1 MDSLTAAVAE
11 RLRYEEA
18 LERRKQECE
27 KAAAEWSPW
36 FNGLTDFQKGLLA
49 TFHKV
54 EAWEASGAV
63 IETITLPD
71 DTVHAVKVISP
82 PLATYSQWAAYR
94 LKLMGDDVLPYVNY
108 MCLRVPNML
117 THQVLCPVVG
127 AELPRSTWD
136 HPDVTEW
143 CDKEN
148 QRGRNSIRWTVIH
161 LNDSHEWSF
170 TQIADWLESLDVD
183 LSFPMPQSL
192 EN

>member
-1 MDSLTAAVAE
+1 MDSLADALSAQ
-11 RLRYEEA
+11 LWYKEA

-27 KAAAEWSPW
+27 KVTAEWSPW

-49 TFHKV
+49 TAHTPEDWK
-54 EAWEASGAV
+54 SLGAV

-82 PLATYSQWAAYR
+82 PLATYRQWEAYEV
-94 LKLMGDDVLPYVNY
+94 KLMGDDVLPYVNY

-127 AELPRSTWD
+127 AELPRSAWD
-136 HPDVTEW
+136 YPDEPEW

-148 QRGRNSIRWTVIH
+148 RRAPHSIRWTIIH
-161 LNDSHEWSF
+161 LNDHHEWSF